1 VTLPERA
8 ARARLVY
15 KVAPEYPGGAVNAGS
30 SVVLK
35 AVVGK
40 DGTVRDLHLVSGS
53 SQLGDAAMEAASRWQ
68 FQPYKVNGQPVEFT
82 TELHVDFAGQ

>member
-53 SQLGDAAMEAASRWQ
+53 SQLGDAASRWQ